1 MWTIGHLI
9 MCCGN
14 ERVRGELFLTLS
26 AHCLITYTDKLN
38 VQMDCRDSILP
49 KVYSE
54 VLEFASF
61 HGSLR

>member
-1 MWTIGHLI
+1 

-14 ERVRGELFLTLS
+14 ECIRGELFLTLS

-38 VQMDCRDSILP
+38 VQMDCCDSILP